1 MYLSFGAHLSDDIH
15 VKCGYASTDY
25 THLMVCMTMSV
36 SHPLTHTYFSMCFFS
51 ANNIQFRFSICEEVD
66 HMMDVEVPKPLSFND
81 ITPRMCAE
89 QLTLRDAVSVCVC
102 TCTCLDMCLCVM
114 SCLSVCMCS
123 DVCLCVMSCVS
134 VCV

>member
-1 MYLSFGAHLSDDIH
+1 
-15 VKCGYASTDY
+15 
-25 THLMVCMTMSV
+25 MVCMSV
-36 SHPLTHTYFSMCFFS
+36 SHPLTHTYFSLCCFS

-89 QLTLRDAVSVCVC
+89 QLTLRDAVSVCLSVVYVFRYVSLCYVLFVC
-102 TCTCLDMCLCVM
+102 LYVFRCVSLCY
-114 SCLSVCMCS
+114 VCMCL